1 MQSKNLSPNILVQV
15 MANKIYISTPIVTDW
30 STVMRFHD
38 KLKQKFTDVRVWDRE
53 SRYVQKDF
61 DDAGH
66 VVFILPNNKFKADFY
81 ELPVGVKKE
90 LHDAITQN
98 KKIYIA
104 YKSLDG
110 EFIYNAK
117 SNGRNIE
124 GITGT
129 WDNIFT
135 DLPPE
140 IGKKGID
147 ALAEIGK
154 LLQGDYT
161 SVTLGS
167 NGPVNVWF
175 SNPCAEITLPNSQ
188 AECSLPIAKRVHATT
203 IPNTDYLDERL
214 LLMM

>member
-1 MQSKNLSPNILVQV
+1 MQSKNLSPNILVLE

-38 KLKQKFTDVRVWDRE
+38 KLTQKFTDVKVWDRE

-81 ELPVGVKKE
+81 DLPVGVKKE

-124 GITGT
+124 GISGT
-129 WDNIFT
+129 WDSIFT
-135 DLPPE
+135 DSL
-140 IGKKGID
+140 I
-147 ALAEIGK
+147 
-154 LLQGDYT
+154 
-161 SVTLGS
+161 S
-167 NGPVNVWF
+167 NL
-175 SNPCAEITLPNSQ
+175 CAEITLPNSQ

-214 LLMM
+214 LLML